1 MDDTL
6 KELKKLREEIEER
19 FRELLDGIDDEQA
32 RLREE
37 LLLTAETIEALVKA
51 PRDIP
56 PGAAKAW
63 QKSQALQ
70 ERLLGLCA
78 RLAEGLRE
86 MMALDNARSAE
97 LARQVTALPLERMD
111 LLVGE
116 LERRLEQLESRIQR
130 LEP

>member
-6 KELKKLREEIEER
+6 KDLKKFREETEER
-19 FRELLDGIDDEQA
+19 FRELLDAADDEQA
-32 RLREE
+32 RLGEE
-37 LLLTAETIEALVKA
+37 LRLMAEQTEKLAQETPGTVEALH
-51 PRDIP
+51 
-56 PGAAKAW
+56 
-63 QKSQALQ
+63 KSRILQ

-78 RLAEGLRE
+78 RLSEGLRE

-97 LARQVTALPLERMD
+97 LARQVTVLPLERMD

-116 LERRLEQLESRIQR
+116 LERRLEHLETRIQK

>member
-6 KELKKLREEIEER
+6 KDLKKLREETEER
-19 FRELLDGIDDEQA
+19 FRELLDAVDDEQA
-32 RLREE
+32 RLAEE
-37 LLLTAETIEALVKA
+37 LRLMAENAEKLAKEAPETVETL
-51 PRDIP
+51 
-56 PGAAKAW
+56 
-63 QKSQALQ
+63 QKSRALQ

-111 LLVGE
+111 LLVGD
-116 LERRLEQLESRIQR
+116 LERRLEHRETRIQK